1 MSLFIKFVLVCF
13 LLLYAISVLTTAFEK
28 LYYIACDANERA
40 KEEED
45 KNNISESVKRLYS

>member
-1 MSLFIKFVLVCF
+1 MSLFIKLLLVGF

-45 KNNISESVKRLYS
+45 KNDISESVKRLYS

>member
-1 MSLFIKFVLVCF
+1 MSLFIKLLLVGF
-13 LLLYAISVLTTAFEK
+13 LLLYAINTLTTAFEK